1 MPPYIRNSRQKHLI
15 SVATKLCQ
23 QTATEHTSLVVFRKV
38 KTWEKNEIKLHVGKT
53 DNRTLEHRLK
63 VLINEKL
70 REVIGTKT
78 SNMRMRKK
86 YRMRWKGGLA
96 HRKEKTAYNFRCKT
110 LMEEIDMKW

>member
-1 MPPYIRNSRQKHLI
+1 
-15 SVATKLCQ
+15 
-23 QTATEHTSLVVFRKV
+23 
-38 KTWEKNEIKLHVGKT
+38 
-53 DNRTLEHRLK
+53 

-110 LMEEIDMKW
+110 LMEEIDMK